1 MDCEA
6 VVSLL
11 WEYLDREL
19 GSEEAGTVRAHLSRC
34 SSCHPVYR
42 CHCAFLEL
50 LARQRERCLAPSSL
64 LFSVRSRLHLS

>member
-19 GSEEAGTVRAHLSRC
+19 GSEEAGAVRAHLSRC
-34 SSCHPVYR
+34 PGCHPLYR
-42 CHCAFLEL
+42 CHRAFLEL
-50 LARQRERCLAPSSL
+50 LARQRERCSASPSLRLAI
-64 LFSVRSRLHLS
+64 RSRLYLS